1 VKSRFGNIEVKAI
14 TCQNQYEEYLSLID
28 KLMDDDPDTTSQDGI
43 LLETLVTLVEDFE
56 KDWMQ

>member
-1 VKSRFGNIEVKAI
+1 MQSQFGNIKVKAI
-14 TCQNQYEEYLSLID
+14 TRQNQYEEYLSLID
-28 KLMDDDPDTTSQDGI
+28 RLLDDDPDATSQDGI